1 MARGEHP
8 VGARVHSESLPDVRA
23 AAGPCRAVLIVAH
36 PGHELRVHHW
46 LRLSRPRV
54 VVLTDGSG
62 NGRPPRLASTARVLD
77 DAGATPDLLFGR
89 FTDRA
94 IYQALLDHRFGLF
107 IDLAEELAD
116 LLAGGRFECVA
127 GDAAE
132 GFNPTHDAC
141 RFLIDTAVK
150 IAGRTAGVA
159 PANFDFLLDG
169 PPDSCPDHLRDTAV
183 RLMLDDAQLERKVR
197 AARSYPELAGEVDA
211 ALGAH
216 GADLFRTEC
225 LRPVEPPAI
234 GAPAHGAR
242 ELTTSEALPFYE
254 QFGAARVAAGAYGR
268 LIRRREHLDPLA
280 AALGRHADERISW
293 PRCAS

>member
-1 MARGEHP
+1 
-8 VGARVHSESLPDVRA
+8 
-23 AAGPCRAVLIVAH
+23 
-36 PGHELRVHHW
+36 
-46 LRLSRPRV
+46 
-54 VVLTDGSG
+54 
-62 NGRPPRLASTARVLD
+62 
-77 DAGATPDLLFGR
+77 
-89 FTDRA
+89 
-94 IYQALLDHRFGLF
+94 
-107 IDLAEELAD
+107 
-116 LLAGGRFECVA
+116 
-127 GDAAE
+127 
-132 GFNPTHDAC
+132 
-141 RFLIDTAVK
+141 
-150 IAGRTAGVA
+150 
-159 PANFDFLLDG
+159 
-169 PPDSCPDHLRDTAV
+169 
-183 RLMLDDAQLERKVR
+183 MLDDAQLERKVR

-242 ELTTSEALPFYE
+242 QLTTSEALPFYE